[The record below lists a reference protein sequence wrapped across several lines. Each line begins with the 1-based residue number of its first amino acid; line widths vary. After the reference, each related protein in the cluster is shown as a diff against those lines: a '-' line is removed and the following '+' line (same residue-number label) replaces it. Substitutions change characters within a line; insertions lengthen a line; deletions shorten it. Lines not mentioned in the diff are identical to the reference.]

1 MLQEQISSAQSL
13 VNSFDRVV
21 DSLDEARRNIWNSDA
36 NISTSRLADAR
47 ADFSAVYAKAMEGDA
62 DAMAELP
69 SISTNLL
76 NLGKEQIASRDVYQ
90 DLFYDVDRKLK
101 DAQGIAKNQYDVNQA
116 QLTTLQSQLSTQQAG
131 NLTLAEISGKITT
144 LSSSLATMTT
154 NLTSMS
160 QITKEAQASTTS
172 LWAPAANTTQSQ
184 MDKLLADKAAQ
195 ANAQASGGRTN
206 WTASEIAQ
214 NIANAGESVES
225 WWTKYGVSEGVP
237 TSYTSTTIKYGSDK
251 ALLAAK

>member
-1 MLQEQISSAQSL
+1 MRYQQENELTDAKKKYGTDSDIYKTLVATQQAESIQAEIDYLQKQYNSMLQEQISSAQIL

-47 ADFSAVYAKAMEGDA
+47 ADFSTVYAKAMAGDA

-90 DLFYDVDRKLK
+90 DLFYDVDAKLK
-101 DAQGIAKNQYDVNQA
+101 SAQDVAKNQYDVNQA
-116 QLTTLQSQLSTQQAG
+116 QLTALQSQLSTQQAG

-144 LSSSLATMTT
+144 LSSSLATTMTD
-154 NLTSMS
+154 LMAMS
-160 QITKEAQASTTS
+160 QITKEAQKSTTN
-172 LWAPAANTTQSQ
+172 LWGAFGKYDSITDGQAA
-184 MDKLLADKAAQ
+184 
-195 ANAQASGGRTN
+195 G
-206 WTASEIAQ
+206 
-214 NIANAGESVES
+214 
-225 WWTKYGVSEGVP
+225 
-237 TSYTSTTIKYGSDK
+237 
-251 ALLAAK
+251 